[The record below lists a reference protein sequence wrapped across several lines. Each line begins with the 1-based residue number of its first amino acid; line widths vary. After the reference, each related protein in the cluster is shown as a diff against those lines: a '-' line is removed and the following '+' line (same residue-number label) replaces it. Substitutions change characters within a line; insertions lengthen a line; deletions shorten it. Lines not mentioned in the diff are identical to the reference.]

1 VIPTVKDLIKL
12 LDRLI
17 SDAQHLLETLPPEE
31 EPTKK
36 RRLGVMR
43 RPDRP
48 EFVAFRTRAIYFID
62 MSLGRDNE
70 YFTQFRN
77 YCQMDCANHLAWGRS
92 LLESVRVELTTRRQW
107 TTGGMASAS
116 VFADFLDM
124 AEELLAKEYKD
135 AAAVIIGSVLEQ
147 HIRRLCLLN
156 ETKTADVKDGRSVP
170 RSTQR
175 LNQELA
181 SHDVYSKV
189 DQQMVT
195 GWLALR
201 NEAAHGNYGYS
212 IEQVSNMLRGTTEFI
227 ARNPV

>member
-1 VIPTVKDLIKL
+1 
-12 LDRLI
+12 
-17 SDAQHLLETLPPEE
+17 
-31 EPTKK
+31 
-36 RRLGVMR
+36 
-43 RPDRP
+43 
-48 EFVAFRTRAIYFID
+48 
-62 MSLGRDNE
+62 
-70 YFTQFRN
+70 
-77 YCQMDCANHLAWGRS
+77 
-92 LLESVRVELTTRRQW
+92 
-107 TTGGMASAS
+107 MASAS
-116 VFADFLDM
+116 VFADFLGM
-124 AEELLAKEYKD
+124 AEELPAKEYKD

-156 ETKTADVKDGRSVP
+156 EMTTADVKDGRSVP

-181 SHDVYSKV
+181 SQEVYSKV

-212 IEQVSNMLRGTTEFI
+212 IEQVSNMLRGAMEFI